1 MNTQDRKT
9 ILLVEDIPA
18 SAMIV
23 TKQLEKLQYHTI
35 TVNDGEAAVRLAAE
49 NPAISLILMDIM
61 LGGGIDGT
69 EAAKQILVLRNIPI
83 VFLTA
88 HSEQEIVEKVRGL
101 TRYGYVLKNSA
112 DHIFASS
119 IEMAF
124 ELFDAHE
131 KSRASEE
138 RYQRIIDG
146 LTDYIYTVRMQDG
159 QPAET
164 IHTAACVGV
173 TGYSAEEY
181 AADPYL
187 WLRMVMEED
196 RDRVID
202 RLKNVLTDKNVPP
215 IEHRIV
221 RKDGQVRWV
230 RDIIIPHVG
239 PQGNLISYDGIVK
252 DITERIQAD
261 KKLQESDA
269 KHASMVSNISD
280 VIGIIGIDGIMKY
293 KSPNIEKWFG
303 WQPDDL
309 IGTDGWL
316 TVHPDDLERIQNE
329 FFTLLKNDNSS
340 VTVEYRY
347 KCKDGSY
354 KPIELTA
361 INLVNDPMINGVLMN
376 YHDITERKRTDIFRR
391 ESEAKLKKAQSQAH
405 MGSWTWNI
413 KANHLDWSDEM
424 FRIFGL
430 ERETF
435 TGSLESVVAQAI
447 HPDDRAKVNESN
459 LSVIKDHQPIPLDY
473 RIVWPDKSVHIVWAE
488 AGELLVD
495 ESGEP
500 SILSGTVQDI
510 TERKLA
516 EDKIRESDLQF
527 RKLSANVPDLIYQ
540 FTRRTDGTYYVPI
553 ASVGIKNIFGCS
565 PEDVLED
572 FTPIGRVIYPEDA
585 ARVIS
590 DIEYS
595 AEHLTVFTC
604 EFRVQIPGKSLQWIY
619 SRSTP
624 ERLADGSITW
634 YGFNTDITQR
644 KLAEEKLRNIE
655 TRLRQ
660 TEKMDAIGQLAGG
673 IAHDFNNVLGGILG
687 FTDISLALVEKGSI
701 LESNLNKVLKA
712 TDRAK
717 NLVKQILAF
726 SRQGNPQ
733 KVVTTIRPIINEVLD
748 LLRSSIPSSVIIES
762 DLHEDTQPVLADPT
776 QIHQVLL
783 NLATNAVHAM
793 NRHGKLTVKL
803 HTAMLDNREHGI
815 SGEIAPG
822 QYTVIEFSD
831 TGCGMD
837 AKTRAKAFEPFFT
850 TKPVGEGTG
859 MGLSVVLGIVQ
870 SHGGDLQVESEVGKG
885 TTIRIFLPAT
895 EESSSDA
902 PADHVQ
908 TSLNGTER
916 ILFVDDEEILV
927 DMNLNLLTSLGYTV
941 TATTK
946 SVDALQ
952 VIREKIGDIDILITD
967 QTMPGITGIELAKE
981 ALRMR
986 KDLPIILCTGF
997 SNDVD
1002 RESAMAMG
1010 FSKFITKPYRPHE
1023 ISKAIRDVLDNKKQ
1037 EDLGD

>member
-1 MNTQDRKT
+1 MKRTEEISHILVVEDESGHAELIRRALGGTAGIYDVSVVSTVKDAEQFITRQKPDLALVDYRLPDGDGNAIIALGRDSFPVIILTSHGDEKLAVQAIKSGAIDYFAKTPESFETLSHVVDRSMREWQSIQDRKT
-9 ILLVEDIPA
+9 
-18 SAMIV
+18 
-23 TKQLEKLQYHTI
+23 
-35 TVNDGEAAVRLAAE
+35 
-49 NPAISLILMDIM
+49 
-61 LGGGIDGT
+61 
-69 EAAKQILVLRNIPI
+69 
-83 VFLTA
+83 
-88 HSEQEIVEKVRGL
+88 
-101 TRYGYVLKNSA
+101 
-112 DHIFASS
+112 
-119 IEMAF
+119 
-124 ELFDAHE
+124 
-131 KSRASEE
+131 
-138 RYQRIIDG
+138 
-146 LTDYIYTVRMQDG
+146 
-159 QPAET
+159 
-164 IHTAACVGV
+164 
-173 TGYSAEEY
+173 AEE
-181 AADPYL
+181 A
-187 WLRMVMEED
+187 
-196 RDRVID
+196 
-202 RLKNVLTDKNVPP
+202 LKTS
-215 IEHRIV
+215 ETRQ
-221 RKDGQVRWV
+221 RKM
-230 RDIIIPHVG
+230 I
-239 PQGNLISYDGIVK
+239 
-252 DITERIQAD
+252 A
-261 KKLQESDA
+261 
-269 KHASMVSNISD
+269 NISD
-280 VIGIIGIDGIMKY
+280 VIGIIGTNGLMKY
-293 KSPNIEKWFG
+293 KSPNIEKYFG
-303 WQPDDL
+303 WQPQDL
-309 IGTDGWL
+309 VGTDGWL

-644 KLAEEKLRNIE
+644 KLAEEKLRSIG

-660 TEKMDAIGQLAGG
+660 TGKMDAIGQLAGG

-1023 ISKAIRDVLDNKKQ
+1023 ISKAIRDVLDAKKV
-1037 EDLGD
+1037 EA